1 MAAAAGFSFR
11 VTPEELQKKAG
22 EFTNIINRIQRQF
35 DSIEDISTR
44 TRGYWRGE
52 AGDKDREGYASY
64 KDDISYILKRLREH
78 PTDLLKMAGLYKEAE
93 DKAKTISAALKTD
106 QIV

>member
-1 MAAAAGFSFR
+1 MAVAAGFSFR
-11 VTPEELQKKAG
+11 VKPEDLQRKAS
-22 EFTNIINRIQRQF
+22 EFTDIINRLQRHF
-35 DSIEDISTR
+35 DSIEDISSR

-64 KDDISYILKRLREH
+64 KDDISYILGRPREH
-78 PTDLLKMAGLYKEAE
+78 PTDLLKMADLYNEAE
-93 DKAKTISAALKTD
+93 MKAREISSELKTD